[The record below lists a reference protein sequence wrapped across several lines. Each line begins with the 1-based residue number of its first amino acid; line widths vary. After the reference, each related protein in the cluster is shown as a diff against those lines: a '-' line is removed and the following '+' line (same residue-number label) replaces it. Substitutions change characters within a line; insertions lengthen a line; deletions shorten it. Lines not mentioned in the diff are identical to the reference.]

1 MYICINKITIIIA
14 EDHPLFR
21 DGLKTMLNLDNRFE
35 IIAEAENGDNLLKLL
50 EFVKPDLILM
60 DINMPIL
67 NGIDATS
74 FIATHFND
82 IKVIALTMNDER
94 SSIMEM
100 MDAGANGYIL
110 KSADREE
117 IMKAINTVMNGDDY
131 YCKRVESSIINL
143 IETKRSTNHYKK
155 LISFNDKE
163 IKIINFLCEEL
174 NSDEIAKEMYLSK
187 KTIDGIRIKIK
198 NELDVRNSIGIVKYA
213 IRNGLYKV

>member
-1 MYICINKITIIIA
+1 MAKKIKIIIA
-14 EDHPLFR
+14 EDHVLYR
-21 DGLKTMLNLDNRFE
+21 DGLKTMISCHNDFD
-35 IIAEAENGDNLLKLL
+35 IIAEAENGSILIKLF
-50 EFVKPDLILM
+50 EFHKPDIVLM

-67 NGIDATS
+67 NGIEATK
-74 FIATHFND
+74 FITAHFNEN
-82 IKVIALTMNDER
+82 KVIAKNMNDEK
-94 SSIMEM
+94 SSIMDM
-100 MDAGANGYIL
+100 MDAGANGYVL
-110 KSADREE
+110 KSEDKEE
-117 IMKAINTVMNGDDY
+117 IIKAINTVMNGDDY

>member
-1 MYICINKITIIIA
+1 MNIKIIIA
-14 EDHPLFR
+14 EDHPIFR
-21 DGLKTMLNLDNRFE
+21 DGLRIMLNLYPNFE
-35 IIAEAENGDNLLKLL
+35 IIAEVENGSELIELLKTI
-50 EFVKPDLILM
+50 KPDIVLV

-67 NGIDATS
+67 NGIEATR

-82 IKVIALTMNDER
+82 IKVIGLTMNDEK

-117 IMKAINTVMNGDDY
+117 IIKAINTVMNGDDY

-143 IETKRSTNHYKK
+143 IETKTSKNHFKK

-198 NELDVRNSIGIVKYA
+198 NDLDVRNSIGIVKYA
-213 IRNGLYKV
+213 IRNGLYKI

>member
-1 MYICINKITIIIA
+1 MENKITIIIA

-213 IRNGLYKV
+213 IRNGLYKF

>member
-1 MYICINKITIIIA
+1 MNIKIIIA
-14 EDHPLFR
+14 EDHPIFR
-21 DGLKTMLNLDNRFE
+21 DGLRIMLNLYPNFE
-35 IIAEAENGDNLLKLL
+35 IIAEVENGSELKELLKTI
-50 EFVKPDLILM
+50 KPDIVLV

-67 NGIDATS
+67 NGIEATR

-82 IKVIALTMNDER
+82 IKVIGLTMNDEK

-117 IMKAINTVMNGDDY
+117 IIKAINTVMNGDDY

-143 IETKRSTNHYKK
+143 IETKTSKNHFKK

-198 NELDVRNSIGIVKYA
+198 NDLDVRNSIGIVKYA
-213 IRNGLYKV
+213 IRNGLYKI

>member
-1 MYICINKITIIIA
+1 MENKITIIIA

-82 IKVIALTMNDER
+82 IKVILFV
-94 SSIMEM
+94 SGLVI
-100 MDAGANGYIL
+100 
-110 KSADREE
+110 
-117 IMKAINTVMNGDDY
+117 
-131 YCKRVESSIINL
+131 CFII
-143 IETKRSTNHYKK
+143 
-155 LISFNDKE
+155 
-163 IKIINFLCEEL
+163 
-174 NSDEIAKEMYLSK
+174 
-187 KTIDGIRIKIK
+187 
-198 NELDVRNSIGIVKYA
+198 
-213 IRNGLYKV
+213 

>member
-1 MYICINKITIIIA
+1 MENKITIIIA

-143 IETKRSTNHYKK
+143 IETKKSTKNYKK

>member
-1 MYICINKITIIIA
+1 MENKITIIIA

-117 IMKAINTVMNGDDY
+117 IIKAINTVMNGDDY

-213 IRNGLYKV
+213 IKNGLYKV

>member
-1 MYICINKITIIIA
+1 MENKITIIIA

-67 NGIDATS
+67 NGIDATN

-143 IETKRSTNHYKK
+143 IETERSTNHYKK
-155 LISFNDKE
+155 IISFNDKE

-213 IRNGLYKV
+213 IKTGLYKV

>member
-1 MYICINKITIIIA
+1 MNRKVKIIIA

-21 DGLKTMLNLDNRFE
+21 DGLKTIINLQFDFE
-35 IIAEAENGDNLLKLL
+35 IIAEAEDGDKLLKLL
-50 EFVKPDLILM
+50 EFHNPDIVLM

>member
-1 MYICINKITIIIA
+1 MENKITIIIA

-110 KSADREE
+110 KSADKEE
-117 IMKAINTVMNGDDY
+117 IMKAITTVLNGDDY

-143 IETKRSTNHYKK
+143 IETKGSTKNYRN
-155 LISFNDKE
+155 LVSFNDKE

>member
-1 MYICINKITIIIA
+1 MNIKIIIA
-14 EDHPLFR
+14 EDHPIFR
-21 DGLKTMLNLDNRFE
+21 DGLRIMLNLYPNFE
-35 IIAEAENGDNLLKLL
+35 IIAEVENGSELIELLKTI
-50 EFVKPDLILM
+50 KPDIVLV

-67 NGIDATS
+67 NGIEATR

-82 IKVIALTMNDER
+82 IKVIGLTMNNEK

-117 IMKAINTVMNGDDY
+117 IIEAINTVMNGDDY

-143 IETKRSTNHYKK
+143 IETKTSKNHYKK

-198 NELDVRNSIGIVKYA
+198 NDLEVRNSIGIIKYA